1 MSETIENVMLAIGP
15 NDRDHVERLLESVIA
30 VAGPTDATVFLV
42 HVFTNNEYDQ
52 LMDDLDLDPTS
63 GALQPDEMASRH
75 DGVRTPAGR
84 LEELSI
90 EYEIRGIVGNPETE
104 VVRLADELHIDQLF
118 IGGAGRS
125 PAGKAIFGDHAQQI
139 LLNANCPVTYVQRE

>member
-1 MSETIENVMLAIGP
+1 MSQTIENVMLAIGP

-30 VAGPTDATVFLV
+30 VAGPTDATVYLV
-42 HVFTNNEYDQ
+42 HVFTNDEYDQ
-52 LMDDLDLDPTS
+52 LMNDLDLDPTS

-75 DGVRTPAGR
+75 EGVRTPAGR
-84 LEELSI
+84 LEELDI

-104 VVRLADELHIDQLF
+104 VVRLADELDIDQLF
-118 IGGAGRS
+118 IGGTGRS

>member
-1 MSETIENVMLAIGP
+1 MSETIDNVMLAVGP

-30 VAGPTDATVFLV
+30 VAGPTDATVYLV
-42 HVFTNNEYDQ
+42 HVFTNDEYDQ
-52 LMDDLDLDPTS
+52 LMEDLDLDPTS
-63 GALQPDEMASRH
+63 AALQPDEMASRH
-75 DGVRTPAGR
+75 EGVRTPAGR
-84 LEELSI
+84 LEELGI

-104 VVRLADELHIDQLF
+104 VVRVADELDIDQLF

-139 LLNANCPVTYVQRE
+139 LLNADSPVTYVQRE

>member
-30 VAGPTDATVFLV
+30 VAGPTDATVYLV
-42 HVFTNNEYDQ
+42 HVFTNDEYDQ

-63 GALQPDEMASRH
+63 GALQPDEIASRH
-75 DGVRTPAGR
+75 EGVRTPAGR
-84 LEELSI
+84 LEERAI

-104 VVRLADELHIDQLF
+104 VVRLADKLDIDQLF